1 MEDYMG
7 KKSSGTSNSPQK
19 GLPFFKRK
27 GLSLFRSPKIDVS
40 SIERE
45 LMALKIG
52 FKQLDKKVAHLQRD
66 IQKLSMHGKL
76 WEDLRVGI
84 FVDVQNMFYSAR
96 KQFAARVDYVKL
108 LQFILKGRRLI
119 KAIAYVIENPEIDQS
134 SFFSLLGHHSFEVK
148 KKSLIQ
154 RADGS
159 QKGDW
164 DMGIA
169 LDIISMADRLD
180 VVALVSG
187 DGDFVTLIELLK
199 AEGPRVEVYG
209 FPPNTALS
217 LKEVADEFFP
227 LGDEVLRR

>member
-1 MEDYMG
+1 MG
-7 KKSSGTSNSPQK
+7 ENLIETQNSPQK
-19 GLPFFKRK
+19 RF
-27 GLSLFRSPKIDVS
+27 SLFRSRKTDVS

-45 LMALKIG
+45 LVTLKNG
-52 FKQLDKKVAHLQRD
+52 FRQLDKKVTRLQRD
-66 IQKLSMHGKL
+66 IKKMSKRGKA
-76 WEDLRVGI
+76 WEDMRVGI

-119 KAIAYVIENPEIDQS
+119 KATAYVIENPEIDQS
-134 SFFSLLGHHSFEVK
+134 SFFSLLGHHSFSVRK
-148 KKSLIQ
+148 KPLIQ

-169 LDIISMADRLD
+169 LDIVSMADKLD

-209 FPPNTALS
+209 FPPNTAVS
-217 LKEVADEFFP
+217 LKEVADEFIP
-227 LGDEVLRR
+227 LGDEVLRK